1 MASHPSPQP
10 ILMRRIARA
19 ISIVGHP
26 LLTLPAAVCFGAAPP
41 GLLHYAAAS
50 LLLMVLL
57 TVLFIAWHVRR
68 GDWDNVDASR
78 PHERAR
84 WNAFLAILL
93 LGASAGFAV
102 DPATRGLALGF
113 SCALLPVLLGML
125 LSDRLKLS
133 QHVAYATFTALLLAG
148 SGLVFTLAALLAV
161 GPLAWSRVVLEKH
174 TPLETAAGMA
184 SGMLAGGV
192 FWLGINGLR

>member
-1 MASHPSPQP
+1 MKH
-10 ILMRRIARA
+10 RIART

-26 LLTLPAAVCFGAAPP
+26 LITLPLAVCTTVEPP
-41 GLLHYAAAS
+41 GLLRQAGLA
-50 LLLMVLL
+50 LLAMVLL
-57 TVLFIAWHVRR
+57 TVLFIGWHVRH
-68 GDWDNVDASR
+68 GHWDNIDASR
-78 PHERAR
+78 AHERRR

-93 LGASAGFAV
+93 LGASIGFAF

-125 LSDRLKLS
+125 LSDWLKLS

-174 TPLETAAGMA
+174 TPLETAVGMA